1 LSTSPVSSSVVDSEV
16 WPNEITLCWQDRAG
30 QQHSLQKLTG
40 EPIQNVDDPN
50 AGPIS
55 FNLESYGQGETAR
68 LSKQAEQDPLA
79 LLDYLDK
86 FVAFGDALLQEKT
99 ARDTLLQL
107 QTKIEEAEQKVAL
120 IPQYAR
126 NLETTQQQLAASAK
140 ANAEEVIKLQRNLAH
155 EREIRIRV
163 IAEWDEARGLTGNA
177 AARKKLLGLAQLGA
191 PADMPVGGAH
201 FEAIL
206 AAAGDF
212 AKGLHGADAELEGA
226 ANKFDTQLKEQ
237 VRLWKLKDQEA
248 ALTIESKRKEL
259 EAKGVRLDMAF
270 IQKLAKDEAN
280 FKKSID
286 NLSTWKPHL
295 DTLRAERKKT
305 LAERWATRDRVG
317 MLRDAFGRKA
327 SETLKQHLSDLS
339 VSLKYVRSGCSPDA
353 AALIQE
359 TMGWR
364 TNQVPKAAL
373 LTEKLTVPG
382 LLGAVESADTGKI
395 TALAYPDG
403 TRPFDAA
410 DAKELIERL
419 KEPRIRCAL
428 ERCEIHDLPRLLVTK
443 KVEVPGGA
451 PKYVTRDFGRLSLGQ
466 QQSILL
472 TLLLSSDGNEPL
484 IIDQP
489 EDNLDGEFIYSSF
502 VPVLRHAKER
512 RQIIVVTH
520 NPNIAVLGDAELIV
534 VLKSQSDRGTITARG
549 SIDERN
555 TREAACGILE
565 GAREA
570 FVRRARVYGVGAG
583 E

>member
-1 LSTSPVSSSVVDSEV
+1 
-16 WPNEITLCWQDRAG
+16 
-30 QQHSLQKLTG
+30 
-40 EPIQNVDDPN
+40 
-50 AGPIS
+50 
-55 FNLESYGQGETAR
+55 
-68 LSKQAEQDPLA
+68 
-79 LLDYLDK
+79 
-86 FVAFGDALLQEKT
+86 
-99 ARDTLLQL
+99 
-107 QTKIEEAEQKVAL
+107 
-120 IPQYAR
+120 
-126 NLETTQQQLAASAK
+126 
-140 ANAEEVIKLQRNLAH
+140 
-155 EREIRIRV
+155 
-163 IAEWDEARGLTGNA
+163 
-177 AARKKLLGLAQLGA
+177 
-191 PADMPVGGAH
+191 
-201 FEAIL
+201 
-206 AAAGDF
+206 
-212 AKGLHGADAELEGA
+212 
-226 ANKFDTQLKEQ
+226 
-237 VRLWKLKDQEA
+237 
-248 ALTIESKRKEL
+248 
-259 EAKGVRLDMAF
+259 
-270 IQKLAKDEAN
+270 
-280 FKKSID
+280 
-286 NLSTWKPHL
+286 
-295 DTLRAERKKT
+295 
-305 LAERWATRDRVG
+305 
-317 MLRDAFGRKA
+317 
-327 SETLKQHLSDLS
+327 
-339 VSLKYVRSGCSPDA
+339 
-353 AALIQE
+353 
-359 TMGWR
+359 
-364 TNQVPKAAL
+364 
-373 LTEKLTVPG
+373 
-382 LLGAVESADTGKI
+382 LGAVESADTGKI